1 MIVLEKPSIEK
12 VQWAKELE
20 KLKKVFSLTLLRG
33 KDKNTF
39 IRAIASALV
48 QYGYVKISDN
58 ADLAHLTRDEVKI
71 VKHVEL

>member
-1 MIVLEKPSIEK
+1 M
-12 VQWAKELE
+12 
-20 KLKKVFSLTLLRG
+20 FGLTLLRG

-48 QYGYVKISDN
+48 QYGYVKITDD

-71 VKHVEL
+71 IKHVEL